1 MNMNTENSSLI
12 QKSNRVVSIDIFRGL
27 TILVMIFVND
37 LAGVKGLP
45 WWNYHI
51 PPGEQG
57 LTYVDVVFPAFLF
70 IVGMSIPLALEKRK
84 GKGDSLVKML
94 YHIIIRSLSLV
105 AIGLL
110 IMNGRDMDPQATG
123 ISYAAW
129 NVFMFIGVIL
139 LWNVYPRTDGK
150 LNTLFHI
157 LKWTGLALLVFLL
170 FIYRR
175 EVDGQLL
182 WINKTNWSILGAI
195 GWAYLSVCILFLL
208 TRGKFWYLVVSF
220 IVLVGINVAS
230 KAGLIDFI
238 RDIPSILWP
247 FRNGSLASITMAG
260 LLLSQ
265 IFIKSDIAQGL
276 NKKFLYGLFYA
287 LILFSAGW
295 LLMPFGLAKIGSTPS
310 YTLYS
315 SGICIVIFMIMYWLV
330 DIHGFTKWAAFF
342 KPAGSNP
349 LLTYI
354 LPDIYYAILGLSHGH
369 LFGDEGLTGVLR
381 AIIFSL
387 FILAVSALLTRFKIK
402 LQL

>member
-1 MNMNTENSSLI
+1 MNTGSTSLS
-12 QKSNRVVSIDIFRGL
+12 QKSNRVISIDIFRGL
-27 TILVMIFVND
+27 TILVMVFVND
-37 LAGVKGLP
+37 LAGIKGLP

-51 PPGEQG
+51 PPGGQG

-70 IVGMSIPLALEKRK
+70 IVGMSIPLAIEKRK
-84 GKGDSLVKML
+84 GKGDTLMKIL
-94 YHIIIRSLSLV
+94 YHIVIRSLSLV

-110 IMNGRDMDPQATG
+110 IMNGRDMDPVSTG

-139 LWNVYPRTDGK
+139 LWNVYPRTGGK
-150 LNTLFHI
+150 LKPVFQI
-157 LKWTGLALLVFLL
+157 LKWTGLALLAFLL

-175 EVDGQLL
+175 DVDGQIL

-195 GWAYLSVCILFLL
+195 GWAYLSVCLLFLL

-220 IVLVGINVAS
+220 IVLVGMNVAS

-238 RDIPSILWP
+238 REIPAILWP
-247 FRNGSLASITMAG
+247 FRSGSLASITMAG
-260 LLLSQ
+260 VIMSQ
-265 IFIKSDIAQGL
+265 IFIKSNLASALKQ
-276 NKKFLYGLFYA
+276 KYFYGLLYT
-287 LILFSAGW
+287 LILFAVGW

-315 SGICIVIFMIMYWLV
+315 SGICVVIFMVMYWIV
-330 DIHGFTKWAAFF
+330 DIRGYNRWAAFLN
-342 KPAGSNP
+342 PAGSNP

-354 LPDIYYAILGLSHGH
+354 LPDIYYATLGLSHGNF
-369 LFGDEGLTGVLR
+369 FGDEGLTGVLR

-387 FILAVSALLTRFKIK
+387 FILAVSAVLTRFKIR